1 MGFSENTTG
10 LVLAIVSSLFIGTSF
25 ILKKKGLKRAAA
37 AGTPAGVG
45 GYTYLREP
53 LWWAG
58 MITMIVGEVSNFVAY
73 IYAPAVLVTPL
84 GALSIIIRIRGN
96 CYTCT
101 SGAYA
106 NFCTRNLDF
115 GNSTRSG
122 LLVFFPV
129 YLAVDY
135 HVSPRA
141 ELITNFSS
149 LLSSAAFVIY
159 VAATISIV
167 VALMLHFEPRY
178 GQTNVLVY
186 LGICSLMGALTVVS
200 IKAIGIAIKLTL
212 EGISQ
217 IAYPQTWFF
226 LAVAVI
232 CVVMQLNYL
241 NKALDTFNAA
251 IVSPVYYVMFT
262 TLTIIASA
270 IMFKDWAGQNA
281 SSIVS
286 EMCGFITVLS
296 GTIVLHVTREQE
308 PANPPDSRS
317 RLQKLKLHPQLTVYF
332 LFCFVAEH
340 SCLSSATLSFVFS
353 YEHNFGNATSQGHLV
368 AEAWYGSL
376 LSCCAN

>member
-84 GALSIIIRIRGN
+84 GALSIIISAVLAHFMLRERLQRLGVVGCILCIVGSVVIVIHAPQEHMP
-96 CYTCT
+96 T
-101 SGAYA
+101 SV
-106 NFCTRNLDF
+106 LEIWI
-115 GNSTRSG
+115 
-122 LLVFFPV
+122 
-129 YLAVDY
+129 LAIQ
-135 HVSPRA
+135 P
-141 ELITNFSS
+141 
-149 LLSSAAFVIY
+149 AFVIY

-281 SSIVS
+281 SSIAS

-308 PANPPDSRS
+308 PANPPGNISWYDGEDIKVMEDGRYIMLNDSN
-317 RLQKLKLHPQLTVYF
+317 YF
-332 LFCFVAEH
+332 H
-340 SCLSSATLSFVFS
+340 
-353 YEHNFGNATSQGHLV
+353 
-368 AEAWYGSL
+368 
-376 LSCCAN
+376 